1 MFAHFSAA
9 VCHNER
15 IKWVLLDDFQDFC
28 VEYDSMS
35 DLLVNNDIGWFFRL
49 YQQKGKVAGTSSDV
63 ETSLSRTSVDCHQTI
78 IKGSDDGTV
87 INETRKTTD
96 KSVLRDQQY
105 FETFSKGQFLIS
117 KESYKETN

>member
-1 MFAHFSAA
+1 MFAHFSAG

-49 YQQKGKVAGTSSDV
+49 YQQKGKVAGTSSDF
-63 ETSLSRTSVDCHQTI
+63 ETSLGRTSVDCHQTI

-117 KESYKETN
+117 KGSYKETN